1 MYSHIP
7 QAQANRPIGE
17 LRKEEEMKQMDP
29 ETAAVYEWAHGK
41 ERNLRA
47 LLCSLHSVIW
57 DGSRWAK
64 CGMHQVKNKSRCFSS
79 DPGWTSLLQSSPAS
93 ANPNCR
99 RWGCY

>member
-1 MYSHIP
+1 MSVCRFVCSKWDDIKTSTVSHTYDKVCNPQFP

-64 CGMHQVKNKSRCFSS
+64 CGMHQV
-79 DPGWTSLLQSSPAS
+79 
-93 ANPNCR
+93 
-99 RWGCY
+99 

>member
-1 MYSHIP
+1 MPKVGRYQHFNGVTFSPIP

-64 CGMHQVKNKSRCFSS
+64 CGMHQV
-79 DPGWTSLLQSSPAS
+79 G
-93 ANPNCR
+93 
-99 RWGCY
+99 

>member
-1 MYSHIP
+1 MCSKWDDIKTSTVSHTYDKVCNPQFP

-64 CGMHQVKNKSRCFSS
+64 CGMHQV
-79 DPGWTSLLQSSPAS
+79 
-93 ANPNCR
+93 
-99 RWGCY
+99 